1 MNNYT
6 TPNIEQVLAS
16 NGVRSFAK
24 QMLREGMQ
32 YDCVD
37 AVNDAQLV
45 ADLLKERMKEILYGR
60 AEQP

>member
-1 MNNYT
+1 MMT
-6 TPNIEQVLAS
+6 TNIEKALAS
-16 NGVRSFAK
+16 NSVRRFAK
-24 QMLREGMQ
+24 QMLREGLQ

-45 ADLLKERMKEILYGR
+45 ADLLKERMKIILYGR

>member
-1 MNNYT
+1 MNKYT
-6 TPNIEQVLAS
+6 TSNIEQVLES
-16 NGVRSFAK
+16 NSVRTFAK

>member
-24 QMLREGMQ
+24 RMLREGMQ
-32 YDCVD
+32 HDCVD

>member
-1 MNNYT
+1 MNKYT
-6 TPNIEQVLAS
+6 TSNIEQVLES
-16 NGVRSFAK
+16 NSVRTFAK

-45 ADLLKERMKEILYGR
+45 ADLLKERMMEILYGR

>member
-1 MNNYT
+1 MNKYT
-6 TPNIEQVLAS
+6 TPNIEQVLES
-16 NGVRSFAK
+16 NSVRTFAK

-32 YDCVD
+32 HDCAD

-45 ADLLKERMKEILYGR
+45 ADLLKERMMVILYGR